1 MKFYQLA
8 FRYLYRKKSRTFLL
22 LLVMVVINSMILS
35 SGMIL
40 RASDKSRIAMQK
52 KMGTKIVL
60 ETEDKNQ
67 YIMEKEAERLQKIKE
82 VERLNRIGSSPA
94 YPVNFNPITKSDSEE
109 ERNHMIDLQ
118 SCDNLERDNGFD
130 DLRYRLLRGD
140 TITEDSKNE
149 AVINFTL
156 AEANGLE
163 IGEELEI
170 ATQTGKVVTVK
181 ITGMYITGN
190 ERNQMDTLSS
200 ADRLENRIFIDNDS
214 YKELFDT
221 AAYYKI
227 AVYIKNPNQTAV
239 LEQEVKELLGNKVDI
254 TTSDTLYRQ
263 LEVPLNQIIRVMKLM
278 LILTLIAGVTVI
290 SLLLC
295 MWMRARKREVAVFVS
310 MGKTK
315 TEIFMQFFLE
325 TVNVFCLSI
334 CFACISG
341 RGIAGIMENLLTR
354 SGEVSLGVSLHV
366 WDIAAV
372 FFIGGFT
379 VVLAVCISLTPVLRA
394 KPKDILSKMEG

>member
-1 MKFYQLA
+1 
-8 FRYLYRKKSRTFLL
+8 
-22 LLVMVVINSMILS
+22 
-35 SGMIL
+35 MIL
-40 RASDKSRIAMQK
+40 RASDKSRLAIQE

-60 ETEDKNQ
+60 EAEDKNQ

-82 VERLNRIGSSPA
+82 VAYLNRIGSSPA
-94 YPVNFNPITKSDSEE
+94 YPVNFNPVTKSDSEE
-109 ERNHMIDLQ
+109 ERNHMIELQ

-163 IGEELEI
+163 IGEELKI
-170 ATQTGKVVTVK
+170 GTKTGKTVTVK

-221 AAYYKI
+221 ATYYKI